1 MSKDT
6 RAWLT
11 HLEQFGIKLGLETI
25 SAMMEALGHP
35 ERACPVLHV
44 AGTNGKGSVSAMAA
58 AALTA
63 AGVPCGRYTSPHL
76 IHVEERFAIGGRQV
90 APASLDAALGAVR
103 DAVERL
109 RAAGTLAVEPTYF
122 EATTAAA
129 FLIFRA
135 AAVRAAVVEVGL
147 GGRFDA
153 TNVVRPLVTA
163 ITSVDM
169 DHEAQLGP
177 TLAAIA
183 GEKAGTIKRGV
194 PVVVGPL
201 APEARAAVEQ
211 AARAQDAPIVDSH
224 ADTRVDAYGRG
235 RPVVTITT
243 PSAIY
248 GPLRLALA
256 GRHQI
261 ANAVVAVRLLE
272 TAAVRGLPV
281 DRRAIERGLTEVRWP
296 ARLETIDTPRGQAI
310 VDGAHNPAGA
320 RALASYLDDVHPG
333 GLPLV
338 FGAMRDKSLEEML
351 TALAPRARPL
361 VLTHAP
367 GGRAAAPAD
376 LAGVL
381 AASHPGMAVL
391 VEPDVGAALEL
402 AWDHGRTI
410 AVAGSLYL
418 AGDVLAR
425 LGAPVD

>member
-35 ERACPVLHV
+35 ERAYPVLHV

-63 AGVPCGRYTSPHL
+63 SGVRCGRYTSPHL
-76 IHVEERFAIGGRQV
+76 IHLEERFAIDGRQV
-90 APASLDAALGAVR
+90 APAGLDAALGTVR
-103 DAVERL
+103 DTVERL

-135 AAVRAAVVEVGL
+135 AAVQAAVVEVGL

-153 TNVVRPLVTA
+153 TNIVRPLVTA

-169 DHEAQLGP
+169 DHEAQLGF

-183 GEKAGTIKRGV
+183 AEKAGTIKRGV
-194 PVVVGPL
+194 PVVLGPL
-201 APEARAAVEQ
+201 APEARAVVEQ
-211 AARAQDAPIVDSH
+211 AARAQGAPVVDSH
-224 ADTRVDAYGRG
+224 ADTRVEASGRQ

-243 PSAIY
+243 PSATY

-256 GRHQI
+256 GRHQL

-272 TAAVRGLPV
+272 TAAVWGLPV
-281 DRRAIERGLTEVRWP
+281 DRRAIEHGLIDVRWP
-296 ARLETIDTPRGQAI
+296 ARLETIDTSRGQAI

-320 RALASYLDDVHPG
+320 RALASYLEDVHPG

-338 FGAMRDKSLEEML
+338 FGAMRDKSLDQML
-351 TALAPRARPL
+351 TPLAPLARPL
-361 VLTHAP
+361 VLTRAP
-367 GGRAAAPAD
+367 GSRAAAPGE
-376 LAGVL
+376 LAAIL
-381 AASHPGMAVL
+381 AASHPGTTML
-391 VEPDVGAALEL
+391 VEPDVGAALDL

-425 LGAPVD
+425 LGASVD